1 MTTGQ
6 ALRAGRPGTAA
17 GGLFGMRE
25 PAQGNPFMN
34 AKPLEYCPLDQCPT
48 EGQLARSPEPAR
60 PAAPAGSRKL
70 QFLIVR

>member
-6 ALRAGRPGTAA
+6 GLCAGRPGTAA

-34 AKPLEYCPLDQCPT
+34 AKPLE
-48 EGQLARSPEPAR
+48 
-60 PAAPAGSRKL
+60 
-70 QFLIVR
+70 